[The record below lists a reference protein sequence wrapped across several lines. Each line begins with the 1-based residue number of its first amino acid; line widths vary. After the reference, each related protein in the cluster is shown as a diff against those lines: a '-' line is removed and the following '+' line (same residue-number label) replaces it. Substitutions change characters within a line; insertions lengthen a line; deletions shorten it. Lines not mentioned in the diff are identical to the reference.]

1 MEALLNNGANPQKDL
16 LWVISKGNEN
26 REKMTLLLLNL
37 ILKEWVEKDPQ
48 STIRPLARFI
58 ISEIYKQ
65 KIKTLNLKG
74 LSIGDLPMG
83 VFLSLDTLTNIN
95 LRHCNLSSLPS
106 DLRTL
111 TDLEYL
117 DITFNQLPE
126 MEISNT

>member
-1 MEALLNNGANPQKDL
+1 M
-16 LWVISKGNEN
+16 
-26 REKMTLLLLNL
+26 
-37 ILKEWVEKDPQ
+37 
-48 STIRPLARFI
+48 
-58 ISEIYKQ
+58 
-65 KIKTLNLKG
+65 IKTLNLKG

-126 MEISNT
+126 MEISKLPPNIQNAIHKVLDEEVERSFSRLG